1 MVFLAE
7 SNSVKNGRYSA
18 VEICCT
24 DIMRMELVTGTLNL
38 HLCAPPRFG
47 CCPEGPCQSMCMAG
61 TCLGAGKG
69 EATPR
74 QAAGQGC
81 FTHLPGPGTLPGG
94 HRGFILTDLLVGYK
108 NLS

>member
-61 TCLGAGKG
+61 TCLGAGKVG
-69 EATPR
+69 LHR
-74 QAAGQGC
+74 GRLQGKAVLHIC
-81 FTHLPGPGTLPGG
+81 QDLG
-94 HRGFILTDLLVGYK
+94 HSQGDTGGFILTDLLVGYK